1 MAQEKVK
8 VYLKKDK
15 NFFVVE
21 RANEAIGKTIKSIAR
36 EIITIKDK
44 VIWSRIR
51 KHIEDNIIG

>member
-1 MAQEKVK
+1 MADEKVK

-44 VIWSRIR
+44 VI
-51 KHIEDNIIG
+51 

>member
-15 NFFVVE
+15 NFFIVE

-44 VIWSRIR
+44 VTCSRIR

>member
-1 MAQEKVK
+1 MDDEKVK

-36 EIITIKDK
+36 DNITIKDK
-44 VIWSRIR
+44 VI
-51 KHIEDNIIG
+51 